1 MNRREVL
8 ERAALVLGYA
18 ITGPTLTGV
27 LSGCKA
33 SPELNYKPV
42 FFTEDQAR
50 MIGEIAE
57 IILPKTT
64 TPGAKDV
71 GVPSFIDN
79 MLKEVYSKEYQ
90 ESFIK
95 GLTEFD
101 EDAKKEYGDSFN
113 DCDAEQ
119 QAAIVKK
126 QHSKAFEGK
135 VEGGS
140 QGWWNTGGGND
151 RPFILKVKELTILG
165 FFTSQAGASE
175 VLQYNP
181 VPGPFQGCVPLE
193 KVGKAWAT

>member
-8 ERAALVLGYA
+8 EKAALVLGYA
-18 ITGPTLTGV
+18 ITGPTLVGV
-27 LSGCKA
+27 MNGCKA
-33 SPELNYKPV
+33 APELNYKPV

-50 MIGEIAE
+50 LIAEMAE
-57 IILPKTT
+57 IILPRTT

-79 MLKEVYSKEYQ
+79 MLKEVYLEKEQ
-90 ESFIK
+90 ESFIQ
-95 GLTEFD
+95 GLIGFD
-101 EDAKKEYGDSFN
+101 EEAKKSKGDNFIN
-113 DCDAEQ
+113 LDAEEQVAFVKEQ
-119 QAAIVKK
+119 QA
-126 QHSKAFEGK
+126 KALEGSA
-135 VEGGS
+135 GSGS

-165 FFTSQAGASE
+165 FFTSQAGATE

-181 VPGPFQGCVPLE
+181 VPGPYQGCVPLE

>member
-18 ITGPTLTGV
+18 ITGPALAGV
-27 LSGCKA
+27 LNGCKSA
-33 SPELNYKPV
+33 PELNYKPV

-50 MIGEIAE
+50 LIGEVAE
-57 IILPKTT
+57 IIIPKTT

-79 MLKEVYSKEYQ
+79 MLKEVYSQKDQ
-90 ESFIK
+90 ESFIQ
-95 GLTEFD
+95 GLISFD
-101 EDAKKEYGDSFN
+101 EEAKKMKGNSFI
-113 DCDAEQ
+113 DCDTEEQ
-119 QAAIVKK
+119 IAFVQE
-126 QHSKAFEGK
+126 QHAKSFEGG
-135 VEGGS
+135 VDSGS
-140 QGWWNTGGGND
+140 QGWWNAGSGQEK
-151 RPFILKVKELTILG
+151 PFILKVKELTILG
-165 FFTSQAGASE
+165 FFTSQAGATE